1 MSIRIGH
8 GYDIHALAPGRKLIL
23 AGVEIEHDSGLA
35 GHSDADAVAH
45 AVIDA
50 LLGAAALGDIGGH
63 FPDTDPA
70 YKDADSIALLRETVS
85 KVASAG
91 WLVGNVDVTVIA
103 QRPKLAPHIEAMRA
117 NLAAALGIDRGCVSV
132 KAKTNEGMD
141 AAGRGEAI
149 AAQAVALIEQ

>member
-149 AAQAVALIEQ
+149 AAQAVTLIEQ